1 MTLPQRPPSVMR
13 QKRREQRQRDPN
25 ALVASAAI
33 LTGADP
39 SRAKLDTQAWQEL
52 AWGFYDDIG
61 ELRFAVNWLANALSR
76 VNLIAAV
83 PPANQGEEPTPIN
96 LEDDPGLARQV
107 DLVAEIA
114 GGVTGQGQL
123 LAQLTRSLV
132 VPGVGYIHAT
142 ADDLTDSFSTWRALS
157 NDEAKRSGERLEV
170 ADPETGEWVEL
181 GANDL
186 LIKVWRA
193 HPRKSWLPDSPV
205 RAVMSSLNEIRLL
218 SMRVAA
224 DARSRLKGAG
234 IVFLPDDVQFPAGQT
249 GTEDGPVSAQSDD
262 FIQVLMEVG
271 SIAIADQES
280 PAATIPMFATTSGEF
295 LAQIN
300 HLKFWSDFDDNLLPL
315 REAGIKR
322 FALGMDMP
330 PEVVLGLGETN
341 HWSAWQISE
350 EGITLQVEPL
360 AETICHAL
368 TIGFYQPALRAAG
381 LDPNSAI
388 VWYDTTDLT
397 NRPDL
402 TAAAQKAHDD
412 GQVSHT
418 AYRRY
423 IGVEEDDAPDD
434 VEFRVSTLL
443 RVASGAPTLAPA
455 MLALAGI
462 ISWDEAA
469 QAAAVAAGPAMPPA
483 DGATSDPG
491 SPQTAPDDA
500 QPPGRA
506 IPQQEDQAAAV
517 GLLAA
522 SDVLVLRALEKAGA
536 RLRAL
541 AGKRTP
547 GGSASIPCTDLTTL
561 HCSLDA
567 TGLGSLD
574 QLLAG
579 AWDRVPP
586 IAARWGVDGESLTA
600 CLDSYTR
607 GLIAGGHAHDFDR
620 LKIALGAIGDDDPL
634 RQLATR

>member
-1 MTLPQRPPSVMR
+1 MR
-13 QKRREQRQRDPN
+13 QKRREQRRRDPN
-25 ALVASAAI
+25 ALTASAAI
-33 LTGADP
+33 LTGANP

-52 AWGFYDDIG
+52 AWSFYDDIG

-76 VNLIAAV
+76 VNLVAAV
-83 PPANQGEEPTPIN
+83 PPRNQGEEPTPIN
-96 LEDDPGLARQV
+96 LEADPGMAAQV
-107 DLVAEIA
+107 ALVAEIA

-157 NDEAKRSGERLEV
+157 NDEAKKSGDRLEV
-170 ADPETGEWVEL
+170 ADPETGEWNEL
-181 GANDL
+181 GTNDL
-186 LIKVWRA
+186 LIKVWRS

-249 GTEDGPVSAQSDD
+249 GTADGPVSAQSDD

-271 SIAIADQES
+271 SIAMADQES
-280 PAATIPMFATTSGEF
+280 PAATVPLFATTSGEF
-295 LAQIN
+295 LAQIQ
-300 HLKFWSDFDDNLLPL
+300 HLKFWTEFDNNLLPL

-330 PEVVLGLGETN
+330 PEVVLGLGDTN

-402 TAAAQKAHDD
+402 TTAATTAHASVKISD
-412 GQVSHT
+412 T

-423 IGVEEDDAPDD
+423 IGVEEDDAPEPD
-434 VEFRVSTLL
+434 EFRKNTLVN
-443 RVASGAPTLAPA
+443 VAAGAPTMAPV
-455 MLALAGI
+455 MLALAGV

-469 QAAAVAAGPAMPPA
+469 KAIDTASPQHVIKPIEEPVGTPP
-483 DGATSDPG
+483 DQVDPG
-491 SPQTAPDDA
+491 ADA
-500 QPPGRA
+500 QPPDRA
-506 IPQQEDQAAAV
+506 IPQPDDQAAAV

-522 SDVLVLRALEKAGA
+522 SDVLVLRALERSGS
-536 RLRAL
+536 RLRSL
-541 AGKRTP
+541 AGKSRP
-547 GGSASIPCTDLTTL
+547 GGAASIACDDLATL
-561 HCSLDA
+561 HCALNA
-567 TGLGSLD
+567 TEHGSLD

-586 IAARWGVDGESLTA
+586 IAARWHVDAESLTA
-600 CLDSYTR
+600 CLDSYAR
-607 GLIAGGHAHDFDR
+607 GLIAAGNAHDFDR

-634 RQLATR
+634 RQLAAR